1 MILKRSWVAILVYL
15 GIVIAAEADGN
26 DVVTAYERV
35 QQLQTLSDLLQWA
48 WIFIWVCILL
58 HFGLLFGIYRQ
69 LRKIHRD
76 LA

>member
-1 MILKRSWVAILVYL
+1 MIIKRSWVAILVYL
-15 GIVIAAEADGN
+15 GMVIAAEADGN
-26 DVVTAYERV
+26 DVVD
-35 QQLQTLSDLLQWA
+35 SDLLQWA
-48 WIFIWVCILL
+48 WIFIWVCLLL